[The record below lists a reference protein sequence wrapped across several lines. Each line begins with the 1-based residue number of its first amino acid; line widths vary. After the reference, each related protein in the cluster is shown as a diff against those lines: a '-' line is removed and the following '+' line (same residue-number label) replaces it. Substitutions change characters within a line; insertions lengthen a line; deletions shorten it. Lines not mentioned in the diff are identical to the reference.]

1 LHRRDFIK
9 TALAASSV
17 AALGGAKSFAKDGG
31 SGGGRE
37 FYELRA
43 YRLKAGASHDVLDA
57 YLEKGLIP
65 ELNAQGVPAV
75 GVFTEP
81 EAKDGAAVWVLI
93 PRPSLEG
100 FAGVVVGEKKD
111 AAAKEYFAAA
121 IQERPAFERIDT
133 WVLRAF
139 AGFPQL
145 AVPELKRE
153 GKERIFELR
162 TYHSFNEEKARLKVE
177 MFHGG
182 EIGLMQRLGMSPVFY
197 GEGLAGSDLPH
208 LTYMLCNSDRDT
220 HAKAWKAFFGD
231 PVWLKLKDDPR
242 YADTVNRVESR
253 FFVPAA
259 YSQI

>member
-1 LHRRDFIK
+1 M
-9 TALAASSV
+9 V
-17 AALGGAKSFAKDGG
+17 ALGGTEALAKKA

-37 FYELRA
+37 YYELRA
-43 YRLKAGASHDVLDA
+43 YRLKAGASHEVLDA

-65 ELNAQGVPAV
+65 ELNARGVPAV

-81 EAKDGAAVWVLI
+81 EAKDGPAVWVLI
-93 PRPSLEG
+93 PWSSLEG
-100 FAGVVVGEKKD
+100 FAGVVVGEKQS
-111 AAAKEYFAAA
+111 AAAKEYFAASTKE
-121 IQERPAFERIDT
+121 QPAFERIDS

-139 AGFPQL
+139 AGLPHL
-145 AVPELKRE
+145 AVPGLKQA
-153 GKERIFELR
+153 GKGRIFELR

-182 EIGLMQRLGMSPVFY
+182 EIELMQRLGMAPVFY

-208 LTYMLCNSDRDT
+208 LTYMLCNSDKDT
-220 HAKAWKAFFGD
+220 HAKAWKAFFDD
-231 PVWLKLKDDPR
+231 PVWLKLKNDPR

-253 FFVPAA
+253 FFVPAP